1 MGENDLWSF
10 PWNFKSVPNNLPEV
24 EKVCGSRFWVVADL
38 SYISPSYGAVGLVV
52 AEILT
57 TPTRCRPMEM
67 WMVVNDDSFFFVTSY
82 PVSWTYPT
90 DESRFTSPW
99 WLLRLFFTLSFISTN
114 SSFYSIYC
122 KRIYYQPNFYLP
134 SASTERN
141 DKNLRQSVK
150 VRDIVIWKILI
161 VLGKI
166 EQQKW
171 QRKLRKCF

>member
-10 PWNFKSVPNNLPEV
+10 PRNFKSFPNNLPEV

-67 WMVVNDDSFFFVTSY
+67 WMVVNDDSFFFVTNY

-99 WLLRLFFTLSFISTN
+99 WLLRFFLLFLSFRRTRRFIQFTVSEYIISLIFT
-114 SSFYSIYC
+114 C
-122 KRIYYQPNFYLP
+122 PLLL
-134 SASTERN
+134 
-141 DKNLRQSVK
+141 LRGMIKICVK
-150 VRDIVIWKILI
+150 VSKS
-161 VLGKI
+161 
-166 EQQKW
+166 ETS
-171 QRKLRKCF
+171 